1 MHTLHPNCNLNF
13 YFFMAIYVGN
23 LSYTLKENDLNN
35 VFSEFGNVNTV
46 KIIKDRNTGRSKGY
60 GFVEMDNDDAED
72 SAVAALNGKD
82 LMGRNMVVNKARTQ
96 DNR

>member
-1 MHTLHPNCNLNF
+1 
-13 YFFMAIYVGN
+13 MAIYVGN